1 MLFMCSA
8 RARRRRAQ
16 DDVLFIPQL
25 VTHLFVAVLCC
36 LLLSLSLSL
45 SLLLLWWWW
54 SSLSSFFF
62 FFFFFLQHIL
72 LSEQKHR
79 KYRVFLAP
87 RICKNMCG
95 GELPEPL
102 ANLSRAED
110 FARKVL
116 PTMGHVAGQESA
128 GKEAF
133 VGLGVGDRGK
143 MASCPAIME
152 SKFVRFAWGSGAL
165 SEPTVK

>member
-8 RARRRRAQ
+8 RAHRRRAQ

-62 FFFFFLQHIL
+62 FFLQHIL

-79 KYRVFLAP
+79 KYRFFLRLGFA
-87 RICKNMCG
+87 RICVGRAARTVGKSEQSG
-95 GELPEPL
+95 GF
-102 ANLSRAED
+102 RAESV
-110 FARKVL
+110 AQ
-116 PTMGHVAGQESA
+116 MGHVAGQESA